1 MDRSFRKALLE
12 RKVTL
17 GTWLQINNGTA
28 AEVLANTGYD
38 WISIDIE
45 HTDIDIVSLTNLLR
59 GMYGRGVAPIARVTT
74 NDVIEIRRALDV
86 GARGVLV
93 PFIGTGEQA
102 QRAVSA
108 AKYPPW
114 GVRGYSFSRA
124 NDWGVNFAGDVQTAN
139 DETAVIVM
147 IESKEGVDNIDDIL
161 SVEGVDAA
169 FIGPYDLSGSYGI
182 PGQTQAPVVRDAC
195 RRVIEACEQ
204 AGKSVGLLVV
214 RPTAAAIRQAIED
227 GFTLICLGLDTVFID
242 EGARAARQVALSV
255 LDERGG

>member
-1 MDRSFRKALLE
+1 MVQSFRKALLE
-12 RKVTL
+12 RQVTL
-17 GTWLQINNGTA
+17 GTWLQINNATA

-38 WISIDIE
+38 WIAIDIE

-74 NDVIEIRRALDV
+74 NDTIEIRRALDV
-86 GARGVLV
+86 GAQGVLV
-93 PFIGTGEQA
+93 PFIGTAEQA
-102 QRAVSA
+102 RKAVSA

-124 NDWGVNFAGDVQTAN
+124 NDWGLNFSGDVQTAN

-147 IESKEGVDNIDDIL
+147 IESAEGVENIEDIL
-161 SVEGVDAA
+161 AVEGVDAA

-182 PGQTQAPVVRDAC
+182 PGQLDAPVVRDAC

-214 RPTAAAIRQAIED
+214 RPTPEAIRQAIED
-227 GFTLICLGLDTVFID
+227 RFTLICLGLDTVFID
-242 EGARAARQVALSV
+242 QGARAARALALSV
-255 LDERGG
+255 LEEKSA

>member
-1 MDRSFRKALLE
+1 MSASFRKALLE
-12 RKVTL
+12 RQVTL
-17 GTWLQINNGTA
+17 GTWLQINNATA

-74 NDVIEIRRALDV
+74 NDTIEIRRALDV
-86 GARGVLV
+86 GAQGVLV
-93 PFIGTGEQA
+93 PFISTAEQA
-102 QRAVSA
+102 QKAVLA

-124 NDWGVNFAGDVQTAN
+124 NDWGVNFAADVQTAN

-147 IESKEGVDNIDDIL
+147 IESREGVENIDGIL
-161 SVEGVDAA
+161 AVEGIDAA

-195 RRVIEACEQ
+195 RRVIEACE
-204 AGKSVGLLVV
+204 AADKSVGLLLV
-214 RPTAAAIRQAIED
+214 RPTPDAIRQVIED
-227 GFTLICLGLDTVFID
+227 GYTLICMGLDTVFID
-242 EGARAARQVALSV
+242 EGARAARATALAV
-255 LDERGG
+255 LKERGA

>member
-1 MDRSFRKALLE
+1 MNRSFRQALLD
-12 RKVTL
+12 RQVTL
-17 GTWLQINNGTA
+17 GTWLQINNATA

-74 NDVIEIRRALDV
+74 NDTIEIRRALDV
-86 GARGVLV
+86 GAQGVLV
-93 PFIGTGEQA
+93 PFIGTAEQA
-102 QRAVSA
+102 QKAVLA

-124 NDWGVNFAGDVQTAN
+124 NDWGVNFSGDVQTAN

-147 IESKEGVDNIDDIL
+147 IESKEGVNNIEGIL
-161 SVEGVDAA
+161 AVEGVDAA

-182 PGQTQAPVVRDAC
+182 PGQTQAPIVRDAC

-214 RPTAAAIRQAIED
+214 RPTAEAIRQAVED
-227 GFTLICLGLDTVFID
+227 GFTLICIGLDTVFID
-242 EGARAARQVALSV
+242 EGARAARAVALAV
-255 LDERGG
+255 LEERGA